1 MPSSRRTLRQRSPPC
16 RARKR
21 HFKAGQSLRHGLRP
35 SHLPLTR
42 EANLRQSCCPPG
54 RPQLCVI
61 ATPVGDD
68 ACTAPAGAFRRPT
81 GPQGPA
87 LRLEIVPG
95 DPAAAPTSPGG
106 MNPAPTA
113 HGERPANRGGRG
125 CPGKRRAG
133 CPHPAGPC
141 GSANTLPHPEA
152 AFQGGAI
159 LRHGLRPCHLPLTR
173 EANHAL
179 SQSQPG
185 RPHLCVI
192 ATPVGDDACIVPG
205 DPAAAPTSPGGI
217 NPAPTAHGERPANR
231 DGRGHPGKR
240 RAGCPH
246 PAGPRGGALLP
257 AAPGSGISR
266 RGNPSVTA
274 CGRATTRYLRV
285 QICGKAAPR
294 REGCSFV

>member
-159 LRHGLRPCHLPLTR
+159 PPSRPAAVPPPFDKGGKSAAKLRPAGKAASLRDRYPCRGRCLHRPGR
-173 EANHAL
+173 PCGGANVPGGDK
-179 SQSQPG
+179 SRPYGPRRTPGQPG
-185 RPHLCVI
+185 RPR
-192 ATPVGDDACIVPG
+192 PPG
-205 DPAAAPTSPGGI
+205 QT
-217 NPAPTAHGERPANR
+217 
-231 DGRGHPGKR
+231 
-240 RAGCPH
+240 
-246 PAGPRGGALLP
+246 
-257 AAPGSGISR
+257 
-266 RGNPSVTA
+266 
-274 CGRATTRYLRV
+274 
-285 QICGKAAPR
+285 
-294 REGCSFV
+294 